1 MARDAASSSA
11 SGNVTRPGPLYTDG
25 PFSGDE
31 RASGA
36 TPSNWLRSTFGRRS
50 PMRWKLLRRRL
61 SISAPRVMI
70 RSHLPWPL
78 RWAAAAVML
87 GFSAA
92 IALWAFEFG
101 REIAGLDRGAKE
113 ELSRLRAEVTRLS
126 GENDQAK
133 SLSNT
138 AESLLRTE
146 RAAQDRLAQQV
157 RQLEAE
163 RQRLRQDLGFFER
176 LLPAEGEGLQVR
188 GLMAEPTDGGQFR
201 YQMLVMQHGR
211 HVAEFSGRYD
221 LLLTGQFDG
230 KPWQLALPGGAK
242 PLAFKQY
249 TRVEGL
255 VETPPGAIVKSVQ
268 ARVIDAKGA
277 VRATQTVK
285 L

>member
-25 PFSGDE
+25 SESGVRE
-31 RASGA
+31 RG
-36 TPSNWLRSTFGRRS
+36 FGSAAGRKS

-61 SISAPRVMI
+61 SISSPRVMI

-101 REIAGLDRGAKE
+101 REIAGLDSGAKQ
-113 ELSRLRAEVTRLS
+113 ELARLRAEIGRLS
-126 GENDQAK
+126 GENEKAL

-146 RAAQDRLAQQV
+146 RAAQERLAQQV

-176 LLPAEGEGLQVR
+176 LMPADGEGLQVR
-188 GLMAEPTDGGQFR
+188 GLMAEPGDQGQLRF
-201 YQMLVMQHGR
+201 QMLVMQRGR
-211 HVAEFSGRYD
+211 NVAEFNGRYE
-221 LLLTGQFDG
+221 LLLSGQHEG
-230 KPWQLALPGGAK
+230 KPWTLALPGGAR
-242 PLAFKQY
+242 PLTLKQY
-249 TRVEGL
+249 ARVEGL
-255 VETPPGAIVKSVQ
+255 VEHPPGAVIRSVQ

-277 VRATQTVK
+277 VRATQTLK
-285 L
+285 M